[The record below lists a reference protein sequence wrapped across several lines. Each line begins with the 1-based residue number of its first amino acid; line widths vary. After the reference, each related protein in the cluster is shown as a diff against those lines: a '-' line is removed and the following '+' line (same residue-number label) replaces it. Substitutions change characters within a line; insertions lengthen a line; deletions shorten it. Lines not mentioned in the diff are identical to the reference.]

1 MSYAAKSPELQQP
14 QHNHSDTEALAFGA
28 KSLWQKAGCRHKGSP
43 MAPRG
48 RKARVNPKKKAKDN
62 TPEHKALKE
71 LWQHLE
77 RSEAQG
83 TNPHHPEWLY
93 KCKRNEKGK

>member
-1 MSYAAKSPELQQP
+1 
-14 QHNHSDTEALAFGA
+14 
-28 KSLWQKAGCRHKGSP
+28 

-48 RKARVNPKKKAKDN
+48 RKARVNPKKKTKDWEN

-71 LWQHLE
+71 LWQHLR